1 MMDVTL
7 QVPLGEQMHLKEMF
21 SVLEEN
27 HMEIESQN
35 LENFLQYFDQME
47 RYFGDM
53 QEELIYLR
61 DQLDRLNEKTLK
73 AKMEHFIQNAGDRV
87 GAAKMW
93 LAALKNDLSAGVRKA
108 VDSVKYHGGQALY
121 AAIDKTKAA
130 RALSVIHE
138 HLESAAAKMCIRD
151 RSRRNDIHSC
161 PYSG

>member
-47 RYFGDM
+47 RYFGDI

-61 DQLDRLNEKTLK
+61 DQLD
-73 AKMEHFIQNAGDRV
+73 
-87 GAAKMW
+87 
-93 LAALKNDLSAGVRKA
+93 LS
-108 VDSVKYHGGQALY
+108 L
-121 AAIDKTKAA
+121 
-130 RALSVIHE
+130 IH
-138 HLESAAAKMCIRD
+138 I
-151 RSRRNDIHSC
+151 
-161 PYSG
+161 

>member
-61 DQLDRLNEKTLK
+61 DQLDRLNEKTLN
-73 AKMEHFIQNAGDRV
+73 AKIC
-87 GAAKMW
+87 
-93 LAALKNDLSAGVRKA
+93 L
-108 VDSVKYHGGQALY
+108 LY
-121 AAIDKTKAA
+121 T
-130 RALSVIHE
+130 
-138 HLESAAAKMCIRD
+138 
-151 RSRRNDIHSC
+151 SRC
-161 PYSG
+161 V

>member
-73 AKMEHFIQNAGDRV
+73 AKMEHFIQKCR
-87 GAAKMW
+87 
-93 LAALKNDLSAGVRKA
+93 
-108 VDSVKYHGGQALY
+108 
-121 AAIDKTKAA
+121 
-130 RALSVIHE
+130 
-138 HLESAAAKMCIRD
+138 
-151 RSRRNDIHSC
+151 
-161 PYSG
+161 

>member
-61 DQLDRLNEKTLK
+61 DQLD
-73 AKMEHFIQNAGDRV
+73 
-87 GAAKMW
+87 
-93 LAALKNDLSAGVRKA
+93 
-108 VDSVKYHGGQALY
+108 
-121 AAIDKTKAA
+121 
-130 RALSVIHE
+130 
-138 HLESAAAKMCIRD
+138 
-151 RSRRNDIHSC
+151 
-161 PYSG
+161 